1 MKTRI
6 YIDGYNLYYGVLKNS
21 PYKWLDPIEL
31 VKSAIINSV
40 PANILAGLDNVIITK
55 YFTSEVIPKITFS
68 ATAATD
74 QKAYH
79 QALQCIYPEEMFSII
94 LGTHTVNPVTLRQVD
109 PLRPKELHAGCPQVN
124 VWRIEEKQTDINI
137 AVHALMDAF
146 SDPTPQHFVF
156 VSNDTDLCPLL
167 DALKKLEHIKTG
179 VIAPVDGIYR
189 HQATDLA
196 RRVDWAKKEI
206 KPEELKAAQLA
217 LRIDR
222 SVRTELKS
230 SIRKPLEWFG
240 AKELSGQIFE
250 ILFVAMEKRNKV
262 YQWLEQQPVKNAIDG
277 VPDLPS
283 PAIELLDDVD
293 TAQLVLVHA
302 QAYADYVSKNGK
314 R

>member
-6 YIDGYNLYYGVLKNS
+6 YIDGYNLYYGVLKNT
-21 PYKWLDPIEL
+21 PYKWLDPVAL
-31 VKSAIINSV
+31 VKNAIISSV
-40 PANILAGLDNVIITK
+40 PAKILAELDNISTTK
-55 YFTSEVIPKITFS
+55 YFTSEVIPKVTFS
-68 ATAATD
+68 TSAATD

-79 QALQCIYPEEMFSII
+79 QAIQSIYPEEMFTII
-94 LGTHTVNPVTLRQVD
+94 LGTHTVNAVTLRQVD
-109 PLRPKELHAGCPQVN
+109 PKRPKDLHAGCPQVN

-146 SDPTPQHFVF
+146 SDPSPQHFVF

-167 DALKKLEHIKTG
+167 DALRKMSHIKTG
-179 VIAPVDGIYR
+179 IIAPVDGIYR

-196 RRVDWAKKEI
+196 LRVDWAKREI

-217 LRIDR
+217 LRIDS
-222 SVRTELKS
+222 SVRAELKT

-250 ILFVAMEKRNKV
+250 ILFAAVKKRNKV
-262 YQWLEQQPVKNAIDG
+262 YQWLEQQPVKNAIKD

-283 PAIELLDDVD
+283 PAIYLLDDAD
-293 TAQLVLVHA
+293 TAQLVLIHA
-302 QAYADYVSKNGK
+302 KAYADYISKNGTT
-314 R
+314 